1 VYIESVVSCLV
12 QLWTAFMLSSDSG
25 ETRYTYS
32 SLSKTGSTTT
42 PDFFAGRRR
51 VPDGAIGVASTIFSD
66 SGLRSRVARSG
77 WCLLSVELL
86 KELAMI

>member
-1 VYIESVVSCLV
+1 MCIESVV
-12 QLWTAFMLSSDSG
+12 QLWTAFMLSSASG
-25 ETRYTYS
+25 EARYTYS

-42 PDFFAGRRR
+42 PDFFTGRRR
-51 VPDGAIGVASTIFSD
+51 VPDGAIGVASTIFRD